1 MSGTILCRA
10 DEIAEGQARG
20 FLVGEG
26 IARRDVVLVR
36 RDGALRAY
44 VNSCPH
50 QGTPL
55 ETFPDKFL
63 NEDGSLLVCSTHG
76 ARFRVEDGVC
86 VSGPCAGK
94 ALARIAC
101 DVRDGVVVLMS

>member
-1 MSGTILCRA
+1 VTLLCKA

-20 FLVGEG
+20 VVLGEG
-26 IARRDVVLVR
+26 ADRRDIIVVR
-36 RDGALRAY
+36 RHGVVRGY

-50 QGTPL
+50 QGVPL

-63 NEDGSLLVCSTHG
+63 TADGSQFICSAHG

-86 VSGPCAGK
+86 VSGPCLGKGLTPLAVEIAGQ
-94 ALARIAC
+94 
-101 DVRDGVVVLMS
+101 DVLIKPRA